1 MLKGLDIPC
10 LEFWRDWPDGFC
22 VLDDIGAIQYVNPAV
37 ERLLGYCADELCGVK
52 LGRLLVEEKFCWPS
66 FLEKGEIWR
75 QEEAYLRR
83 KSGQE
88 LPVDLTLKPFVEEG
102 QIKGAWLLFRDRT
115 VTDERIQS
123 LRILSAAVE
132 QSPNAV
138 MIADL
143 DGRIVYVNPKFC
155 QMTGYSVDEVLG
167 KNPRLLQSGNTPPQT
182 YRRLWETLQRGGEW
196 RGEIQDRKKNGKLYW
211 VLETISPIKNAQGE
225 ITHFLAIQKDITEQK
240 QAQEALA
247 ESEARFRQIA
257 DMTGEWIWEQ
267 DPEGRYIYSSAA
279 VKQILGYEPE
289 EIIGKHYLTLFTPE
303 DRHRWG
309 QQALHK
315 PLYHK
320 QFYRIINRYRHKDG
334 HEVYTESTGIPL
346 FDPAGRLLKWRGVDH
361 DVTERKRYEDQ
372 LRVRERAIE
381 AASVGI
387 DIDEV
392 HDSRWQAIYV
402 NPTLCRITGYS
413 REELLK
419 QSIPDLL
426 CGPETDLDAVEK
438 MRAEV
443 RQGHEAEEVI
453 LCYDKKGRPFWNNM
467 IVSPVKDEAG
477 RLTHVIEIQNDVTER
492 RKAEAEKHALEIARR
507 IQQSLLPDQ
516 PLIADGVEVAGLCIP
531 AEQVGGDYF
540 DYFPTA
546 AGIDAVVADVSGHSV
561 GAALIMAEA
570 RSTLKVE
577 VQSHSHRGGPEPSDI
592 ALLLQTLND
601 VLFADLD
608 RAELFITLFYI
619 RYDPVKK
626 QLHYANAGHN
636 RPLLI
641 RQGESGCR
649 QLDAEGLILGVR
661 PGVEFEQK
669 TLSMLP
675 GDVLLLY
682 TDGIVEAQNPAG
694 DFFGMGRLCRAFAR
708 LSPAEPSELVQG
720 LMAELYDFHQSDVFY
735 DDISLVAMRV
745 NE

>member
-1 MLKGLDIPC
+1 MFDGLDNPC
-10 LEFWRDWPDGFC
+10 PDFWRDWPEGFC
-22 VLDDIGAIQYVNPAV
+22 VLDEIGAMRYVNPAA
-37 ERLLGYCADELCGVK
+37 EELLGYSADELRGVK
-52 LGRLLVEEKFCWPS
+52 LNRLLVDGAFCWPV
-66 FLEKGEIWR
+66 FLETGKTWQ
-75 QEEAYLRR
+75 QEEAFLRR
-83 KSGQE
+83 KNGRE
-88 LPVDLTLKPFVEEG
+88 LPVYLTLKPFSRNG
-102 QIKGAWLLFRDRT
+102 QIKGAWLLFRDRSA
-115 VTDERIQS
+115 TDEKMRRLS
-123 LRILSAAVE
+123 ILTAAVT

-143 DGRIVYVNPKFC
+143 NGKIVYVNPKFC
-155 QMTGYSVDEVLG
+155 QMTGYSAEEVLG
-167 KNPRLLQSGNTPPQT
+167 KNPRLLQSGKTPPKT
-182 YRRLWETLQRGGEW
+182 YRRLWETLQKGGEW
-196 RGEIQDRKKNGKLYW
+196 RGEIQDRKKDGELYW
-211 VLETISPIKNAQGE
+211 VLETISPIKNEQGE

-289 EIIGKHYLTLFTPE
+289 EIIGKHYLDLFTVE
-303 DRHRWG
+303 DRRRWE
-309 QQALHK
+309 QHTPLK

-320 QFYRIINRYRHKDG
+320 HFYRIINRYRHKDG
-334 HEVYTESTGIPL
+334 HEVFTESTGIPL
-346 FDPAGRLLKWRGVDH
+346 FDSAGRLLKWRGVDH

-381 AASVGI
+381 SASVGI

-392 HDSRWQAIYV
+392 LDSRWQAIYV
-402 NPTLCRITGYS
+402 NPTLCRMTGYS
-413 REELLK
+413 KEELLK

-426 CGPETDLDAVEK
+426 CGPETDKGALEK
-438 MRAEV
+438 VRAEV
-443 RQGHEAEEVI
+443 RQGREAQEVI
-453 LCYDKKGRPFWNNM
+453 LCYDKKGRPFWNDM
-467 IVSPVKDEAG
+467 IISPVKDEAG

-492 RKAEAEKHALEIARR
+492 RRAEAEKHAMEIARH

-516 PLIADGVEVAGLCIP
+516 PLIADGVELAGLCIP

-540 DYFPTA
+540 DYFLTA
-546 AGIDAVVADVSGHSV
+546 AGVDAVVADVSGHSV

-570 RSTLKVE
+570 RSTLRVE
-577 VQSHSHRGGPEPSDI
+577 VQSRARQEQFPPPDVAS
-592 ALLLQTLND
+592 LLQTLNN
-601 VLFADLD
+601 VLFEDLD
-608 RAELFITLFYI
+608 RSELFITLFYT

-636 RPLLI
+636 HPLLI
-641 RQGESGCR
+641 RSNESGCR

-675 GDVLLLY
+675 GDLLLLY

-694 DFFGMGRLCRAFAR
+694 EFFGMSRLCRAFTR
-708 LSPAEPSELVQG
+708 LSAASPSELVQG
-720 LMAELYDFHQSDVFY
+720 LIDELYDFHQSDVFY

-745 NE
+745 GE